1 MSSVVAPVEDRRSL
15 GIGLL
20 LLAQLAFVFLEP
32 SAKWL
37 GMQGMSAP
45 QIAFVRY
52 AVQTVLILAIVWPRA
67 GLDLM
72 RTRAPGMEVTKA
84 ILLLGSSVLNFI
96 AVRYLP
102 LPVNTSINFI
112 MPLMVCALSVPLLG
126 ERVSGRH
133 WIAIIIGFI
142 GVVVIIRPGTE
153 AFQPAALIPISTATI
168 TAFYMILNRK
178 LAGVDSAST
187 QQFYS
192 GAIGLIVIAPFALQS
207 WIWPADAAGWFF
219 FFAVGVSGWIGHL
232 LLTVAARYAPASVL
246 APFNYFGLVYISIT
260 SWLMFNQPPDASI
273 YLGAPVVIA
282 SGLYIWYLGRSER
295 PAARRATT

>member
-37 GMQGMSAP
+37 GLAGMSAA

-52 AVQTVLILAIVWPRA
+52 AVQTVLILAIIWPRQGMA
-67 GLDLM
+67 LM
-72 RTRAPGMEVTKA
+72 VTRAPVLELWKGL
-84 ILLLGSSVLNFI
+84 LLLGSSVLNFI

-126 ERVSGRH
+126 ERVSFRH

-142 GVVVIIRPGTE
+142 GILVIIRPGTE
-153 AFQPAALIPISTATI
+153 AFQPAALIPVACATI
-168 TAFYMILNRK
+168 TAFYMILNRR
-178 LAGVDSAST
+178 LAGIDSAST

-192 GAIGLIVIAPFALQS
+192 GVVGLVLIAPFAFQG
-207 WIWPADAAGWFF
+207 WMWPTDAAGWFF

-232 LLTVAARYAPASVL
+232 LLTSAARYAPASVL
-246 APFNYFGLVYISIT
+246 APFNYFGLVYISIS
-260 SWLMFNQPPDASI
+260 SWLIFAEPPDMWI
-273 YLGAPVVIA
+273 YLGAPIVIG
-282 SGLYIWYLGRSER
+282 SGLYIWLLGRRRE
-295 PAARRATT
+295 PQLAA